1 MEKEREGL
9 LSPYRV
15 LDLTDEKGLL
25 CAKVLADLGADVI
38 KVEPPG
44 GSSARTIGPFYN
56 DIPHPEK
63 SLFWFAYNANKRGIT
78 LNIECEDGREILK
91 KLVATAD
98 IVIESFHP
106 GYMKGLGLG
115 YDDLCGI
122 KSDIILTSITP
133 FGQDGPYRDFQA
145 SDLVC
150 WSMGGFAYLTGDADR
165 PPVQVSFPQAYL
177 TGANEAS
184 VATMVALY
192 YREIAGEGQHVDV
205 SIQASVAKNMMNAPF
220 FWEEGGVNIGR
231 AGPFRVGLSLAT
243 GQRVIWK
250 CKDGEVSFFFWGG
263 KAGARV
269 NRSLVEYMEED
280 GMAPESM
287 KEMEWETFDMA
298 TATEELFNDFS
309 RHVGRFFMS
318 HTKKELFQKG
328 VRKKMTLYPVQSA
341 ADIATD
347 PHLKERGF
355 WEGLEHPELEGQVV
369 YPNLPFILSEDLGKG
384 ERPAPLI
391 GEHNEEIYGGE
402 LGISGEEMTTLKELG
417 AI

>member
-1 MEKEREGL
+1 MEEKREGL

-15 LDLTDEKGLL
+15 LDLTEEKGLF

-44 GSSARTIGPFYN
+44 GCAAREIGPFYN

-78 LNIECEDGREILK
+78 LNIECKDGREILK
-91 KLVATAD
+91 RLVATAD
-98 IVIESFHP
+98 IVIESFAP
-106 GYMKGLGLG
+106 GYMKDLGLG
-115 YDDLCGI
+115 YDDLCRI

-133 FGQDGPYRDFQA
+133 FGQNGPYKNFQA

-150 WSMGGFAYLTGDADR
+150 WSMGGFAYLTGDRDR
-165 PPVQVSFPQAYL
+165 PPVQISFPQAYL

-192 YREIAGEGQHVDV
+192 YREISGEGQHVDV
-205 SIQASVAKNMMNAPF
+205 SIQASVAKNMMNAPL

-231 AGPFRVGLSLAT
+231 AGPFRIGLSLTT
-243 GQRVIWK
+243 GQRVIWR

-269 NRSLVEYMEED
+269 NRSLVEYMDED
-280 GMAPESM
+280 GIAPDSM

-309 RHVGRFFMS
+309 RHVGRFFLS
-318 HTKKELFQKG
+318 YTKKDLFEKG
-328 VRKKMTLYPVQSA
+328 VRKKMTVYPVQNA

-355 WEGLEHPELEGQVV
+355 WEGLEHPELKGQVL
-369 YPNLPFILSEDLGKG
+369 YPNLPFILSEELRKG
-384 ERPAPLI
+384 ERRAPLI
-391 GEHNEEIYGGE
+391 GEHNEEIYRGE
-402 LGISGEEMTTLKELG
+402 LEIPREEMVKLKELG

>member
-1 MEKEREGL
+1 MKGEKDRP
-9 LSPYRV
+9 LSSCRV

-63 SLFWFAYNANKRGIT
+63 SLSWFAYNANKRGIT

-287 KEMEWETFDMA
+287 KKMEWETFDMA
-298 TATEELFNDFS
+298 TATEELFNEFS
-309 RHVGRFFMS
+309 RHVGRFFLS
-318 HTKKELFQKG
+318 HTKKELFEKG
-328 VRKKMTLYPVQSA
+328 VRKKMTLYPVQNA
-341 ADIATD
+341 ADIAED

-355 WEGLEHPELEGQVV
+355 WEGLEHPELEGEVI

-384 ERPAPLI
+384 ERRAPLI
-391 GEHNEEIYGGE
+391 GEHNEEIYGSE
-402 LGISGEEMTTLKELG
+402 LGISGEDMITLKELG